1 MFTKAKIFALV
12 APVGLAIAATAAL
25 PDSERVPAPAV
36 VIPAEQQAPARQKPA
51 AATVRYV
58 VAPTGNEARYRVRE
72 QLVGRDLPNDAVGA
86 TSEIT
91 GAIFV
96 GTDGKLVPAQ
106 SKVIVSTAKFAS
118 DSERRDGYVRRRLF
132 ETEQF
137 PTVELVPTGIRG
149 ISGRPPTSGTRT
161 FQLLGNLTVRGVTR
175 PTVWNVRARF
185 QGDQVTGTAA
195 TRFTFNDFNL
205 TQPRVPVVLSVAD
218 TIRLEYDFNLTREGQ
233 ATR

>member
-1 MFTKAKIFALV
+1 MVTKAKVFALM
-12 APVGLAIAATAAL
+12 APLGLAIAAAAAL
-25 PDSERVPAPAV
+25 PDGERVPAPAV
-36 VIPAEQQAPARQKPA
+36 AIPATQQAPARQ
-51 AATVRYV
+51 AATLRYV

-91 GAIFV
+91 GAIVV
-96 GTDGKLVPAQ
+96 GADGKLVPAQ
-106 SKVIVSTAKFAS
+106 SKIIVGTGKFTS
-118 DSERRDGYVRRRLF
+118 DSDRRDGYVRRRLF
-132 ETEQF
+132 ESEQF
-137 PTVELVPTGIRG
+137 PTVELVPTGVRG

-161 FQLLGNLTVRGVTR
+161 FQLLGNLTIRGVTR
-175 PTVWNVRARF
+175 PTVWNVRAQF

-218 TIRLEYDFNLTREGQ
+218 TIRLEYDFNLKREGE